1 MRRGAR
7 AARGRAVTRQLALP
21 ISPPP
26 EPTLDNFVPGANAE
40 LLARLRA
47 LAAGELSEAVLYLWG
62 EPGSGRS
69 HLLAASARPGVVVA
83 DDVERLD
90 DAAQVALFNA
100 INAARESG
108 GNVLAAGST
117 PPAQLPL
124 REDLK
129 SRLAWGLVYQVKPLS
144 DAEKALTL
152 HAEAQRRGLK
162 LSDEVVWYL
171 LTHVR
176 RDLGSLTGLLEHID
190 RASLEQRRAVTL
202 PLVRELLR
210 ALEDAQP

>member
-1 MRRGAR
+1 M
-7 AARGRAVTRQLALP
+7 TRQLALP

-40 LLARLRA
+40 LLARLRQ
-47 LAAGELSEAVLYLWG
+47 LAAGTLGESVLYLWG
-62 EPGSGRS
+62 APGSGRS
-69 HLLAASARPGVVVA
+69 HLLAASARPGLTVA

-90 DAAQVALFNA
+90 EPRQIALFNA
-100 INAARESG
+100 INAARDAG
-108 GNVLAAGST
+108 ATVLAAGDA
-117 PPAQLPL
+117 PPAQLAL
-124 REDLK
+124 RADLK

-152 HAEAQRRGLK
+152 HAEAARRGLK

-176 RDLGSLTGLLEHID
+176 RDLHSLTALLAQID

-202 PLVRELLR
+202 PLVRELIRGLD
-210 ALEDAQP
+210 E

>member
-1 MRRGAR
+1 M
-7 AARGRAVTRQLALP
+7 TRQLALP

-26 EPTLDNFVPGANAE
+26 APTLDNFVPGANGE
-40 LLARLRA
+40 LLVRLRA
-47 LAAGELSEAVLYLWG
+47 LAAGERVEAVLYLWG

-69 HLLAASARPGVVVA
+69 HLLAASARPDVVLA

-100 INAARESG
+100 INTARDSG
-108 GNVLAAGST
+108 GTVLAAGNA

-124 REDLK
+124 REDLR
-129 SRLAWGLVYQVKPLS
+129 SRLAWGLVYQVRPLS

-152 HAEAQRRGLK
+152 HAEAHRRGLK

-176 RDLGSLTGLLEHID
+176 RDLGSLTALLEHID

-210 ALEDAQP
+210 TLEDAQT

>member
-1 MRRGAR
+1 
-7 AARGRAVTRQLALP
+7 VTRQLALP
-21 ISPPP
+21 ISPAP
-26 EPTLDNFVPGANAE
+26 EPTLENFVPGANAE

-47 LAAGELSEAVLYLWG
+47 LAAGELAESVLYLWG

-69 HLLAASARPGVVVA
+69 HLLAASARPGLVVA

-90 DAAQVALFNA
+90 EAGQIALFSA
-100 INAARESG
+100 INAARDAG
-108 GNVLAAGST
+108 GTVLAAGNA
-117 PPAQLPL
+117 PPAQLAL

-152 HAEAQRRGLK
+152 HSEAARRGLK

-176 RDLGSLTGLLEHID
+176 RDLHSLTGLLD
-190 RASLEQRRAVTL
+190 RLDRTSLEQRRAITL
-202 PLVRELLR
+202 PLVRELIR
-210 ALEDAQP
+210 NLEE

>member
-1 MRRGAR
+1 M
-7 AARGRAVTRQLALP
+7 TRQLALP
-21 ISPPP
+21 ISSPP
-26 EPTLDNFVPGANAE
+26 EPTLENFVTGANAE

-47 LAAGELSEAVLYLWG
+47 LAAGELAESVLYLWG

-69 HLLAASARPGVVVA
+69 HLLAASARPGLVVA

-90 DAAQVALFNA
+90 DEGQIALFNA
-100 INAARESG
+100 INAARDAG
-108 GNVLAAGST
+108 GTVLAAGNA
-117 PPAQLPL
+117 PPAQLAL

-129 SRLAWGLVYQVKPLS
+129 SRLAWGLVYQVKPLT

-152 HAEAQRRGLK
+152 HGEAARRGLK

-176 RDLGSLTGLLEHID
+176 RDLHSLTGLLD
-190 RASLEQRRAVTL
+190 RLDRTSLEQRRAITL
-202 PLVRELLR
+202 PLVRELIR
-210 ALEDAQP
+210 SLEE

>member
-1 MRRGAR
+1 M
-7 AARGRAVTRQLALP
+7 TRQLALP

-26 EPTLDNFVPGANAE
+26 EPTLENFVPGANAE

-47 LAAGELSEAVLYLWG
+47 LAAGELAESVLYLWG

-69 HLLAASARPGVVVA
+69 HLLAASARPGLVVA

-90 DAAQVALFNA
+90 TAGQIALFNA
-100 INAARESG
+100 INAARDAG
-108 GNVLAAGST
+108 GTVLAAGNA
-117 PPAQLPL
+117 PPAQLAL

-129 SRLAWGLVYQVKPLS
+129 SRLAWGLVYQVKPLT

-152 HAEAQRRGLK
+152 HGEAARRGLK

-176 RDLGSLTGLLEHID
+176 RDLHSLIALLDRID

-202 PLVRELLR
+202 PLVRELIR
-210 ALEDAQP
+210 NLEE

>member
-1 MRRGAR
+1 
-7 AARGRAVTRQLALP
+7 VTRQLALP

-26 EPTLDNFVPGANAE
+26 EPTLENFVPGSNAE
-40 LLARLRA
+40 LLARLRE
-47 LAAGELSEAVLYLWG
+47 LAAGELREAVLYLWG
-62 EPGSGRS
+62 EPGCGRS
-69 HLLAASARPGVVVA
+69 HLLAAAARPGVVVA

-90 DAAQVALFNA
+90 DAAQIALFNA
-100 INAARESG
+100 VNAARESG
-108 GNVLAAGST
+108 GTVLAAGSA

-144 DAEKALTL
+144 DAEKALSL

-176 RDLGSLTGLLEHID
+176 RDMRSLVALLEHID

-210 ALEDAQP
+210 TLEDAQA

>member
-1 MRRGAR
+1 
-7 AARGRAVTRQLALP
+7 VTRQLALP

-26 EPTLDNFVPGANAE
+26 EPTLDNFVPGANGE

-47 LAAGELSEAVLYLWG
+47 LAAGERVDSVLYLWG

-69 HLLAASARPGVVVA
+69 HLLAASARAGVTVA

-90 DAAQVALFNA
+90 DTAQVALFNA

-108 GNVLAAGST
+108 GTVLAAGNA

-124 REDLK
+124 REDLR

-144 DAEKALTL
+144 DAEKALAL

-176 RDLGSLTGLLEHID
+176 RDLPSLGALLEHID
-190 RASLEQRRAVTL
+190 RTSLEQRRAVTL

-210 ALEDAQP
+210 ALEDAKP

>member
-1 MRRGAR
+1 M
-7 AARGRAVTRQLALP
+7 TRQLALP

-47 LAAGELSEAVLYLWG
+47 LAAGERVESVLYLWG

-100 INAARESG
+100 INAARETG
-108 GNVLAAGST
+108 GTVLAAGNA

-124 REDLK
+124 REDLR

-176 RDLGSLTGLLEHID
+176 RDLGSLTALLEHVD

-210 ALEDAQP
+210 SLEDAQP

>member
-1 MRRGAR
+1 
-7 AARGRAVTRQLALP
+7 VTRQLALP

-26 EPTLDNFVPGANAE
+26 EPTLENFVPGANAE

-47 LAAGELSEAVLYLWG
+47 LAAGELAESVLYLWG

-69 HLLAASARPGVVVA
+69 HLLAASARPGLVVA

-90 DAAQVALFNA
+90 TAGQIALFNA
-100 INAARESG
+100 INAARDAG
-108 GNVLAAGST
+108 GTVLAAGNA
-117 PPAQLPL
+117 PPAQLAL

-129 SRLAWGLVYQVKPLS
+129 SRLAWGLVYQVKPLT

-152 HAEAQRRGLK
+152 HGEAARRGLR

-176 RDLGSLTGLLEHID
+176 RDLRSLIALLDRID

-202 PLVRELLR
+202 PLVRELIR
-210 ALEDAQP
+210 SLED

>member
-1 MRRGAR
+1 
-7 AARGRAVTRQLALP
+7 VTRQLALP

-26 EPTLDNFVPGANAE
+26 EPTLENFVPGANAE

-47 LAAGELSEAVLYLWG
+47 LAAGELAESVLYLWG

-69 HLLAASARPGVVVA
+69 HLLAASARPGLVVA

-90 DAAQVALFNA
+90 TAGQIALFNA
-100 INAARESG
+100 INAARDAG
-108 GNVLAAGST
+108 GTVLAAGNA
-117 PPAQLPL
+117 PPAQLAL

-129 SRLAWGLVYQVKPLS
+129 SRLAWGLVYQVKPLT

-152 HAEAQRRGLK
+152 HGEAARRGLR

-176 RDLGSLTGLLEHID
+176 RDLHSLIALLDRID

-202 PLVRELLR
+202 PLVRELIR
-210 ALEDAQP
+210 NLEE

>member
-1 MRRGAR
+1 M
-7 AARGRAVTRQLALP
+7 TRQLALP

-26 EPTLDNFVPGANAE
+26 EPTLENFVPGSNAE

-47 LAAGELSEAVLYLWG
+47 LAAGELPEAVLYLWG
-62 EPGSGRS
+62 EPGCGRS
-69 HLLAASARPGVVVA
+69 HLLAAAARPGLVVV
-83 DDVERLD
+83 DDVEQLD

-108 GNVLAAGST
+108 GTVLAAGSA

-144 DAEKALTL
+144 DAEKALSL

-176 RDLGSLTGLLEHID
+176 RDMRSLIALLEHID

-210 ALEDAQP
+210 TLEDTQA

>member
-1 MRRGAR
+1 M
-7 AARGRAVTRQLALP
+7 TRQLALP
-21 ISPPP
+21 ISSPP
-26 EPTLDNFVPGANAE
+26 EPTLENFVTGANAE

-47 LAAGELSEAVLYLWG
+47 LAAGELAESVLYLWG

-69 HLLAASARPGVVVA
+69 HLLAASARPGLVVA

-90 DAAQVALFNA
+90 DEGQIALFNA
-100 INAARESG
+100 INAARDAG
-108 GNVLAAGST
+108 GTVLAAGNA
-117 PPAQLPL
+117 PPAQLAL

-129 SRLAWGLVYQVKPLS
+129 SRLAWGLVYQVKPLT

-152 HAEAQRRGLK
+152 HGEATRRGLK

-176 RDLGSLTGLLEHID
+176 RDLHSLIGLLDRLD

-202 PLVRELLR
+202 PLVRELIR
-210 ALEDAQP
+210 SLEE

>member
-1 MRRGAR
+1 M
-7 AARGRAVTRQLALP
+7 TRQLALP

-26 EPTLDNFVPGANAE
+26 EPTLENFVPGANAE

-47 LAAGELSEAVLYLWG
+47 LAAGERTEAVLYLWG

-69 HLLAASARPGVVVA
+69 HLLAASARPGLVIV
-83 DDVERLD
+83 DDVEQLD
-90 DAAQVALFNA
+90 AAAQVALFNA

-108 GNVLAAGST
+108 GTVLAAGNA

-171 LTHVR
+171 LTHVQ
-176 RDLGSLTGLLEHID
+176 RDLRTLTALLEHID
-190 RASLEQRRAVTL
+190 RTSLEQRRAVTL

-210 ALEDAQP
+210 SLEDAQP

>member
-1 MRRGAR
+1 M
-7 AARGRAVTRQLALP
+7 TRQLALP
-21 ISPPP
+21 ITPPP

-40 LLARLRA
+40 LLARLRQ
-47 LAAGELSEAVLYLWG
+47 LAAGELAESVLYLWG

-69 HLLAASARPGVVVA
+69 HLLAASARPGLAVA

-90 DAAQVALFNA
+90 EPRQIALFNA

-108 GNVLAAGST
+108 GTVLAAGHA
-117 PPAQLPL
+117 PPAQLAL

-129 SRLAWGLVYQVKPLS
+129 SRLAWGLVYQVKPLT

-152 HAEAQRRGLK
+152 HAEAARRGLK

-176 RDLGSLTGLLEHID
+176 RDLRSLTGLLEHID
-190 RASLEQRRAVTL
+190 RASLERQRAVTL
-202 PLVRELLR
+202 PLVRELIRNLD
-210 ALEDAQP
+210 E

>member
-1 MRRGAR
+1 
-7 AARGRAVTRQLALP
+7 VTRQLALP

-26 EPTLDNFVPGANAE
+26 EPTLENFVPGANAE

-47 LAAGELSEAVLYLWG
+47 LAAGELAESVLYLWG

-69 HLLAASARPGVVVA
+69 HLLAASARPGLVVA

-90 DAAQVALFNA
+90 EAGQIALFSA
-100 INAARESG
+100 INAAREAG
-108 GNVLAAGST
+108 GTVLAAGNA
-117 PPAQLPL
+117 PPAQLAL

-129 SRLAWGLVYQVKPLS
+129 SRLAWGLVYQVKPLT

-152 HAEAQRRGLK
+152 HGEAARRGLK

-176 RDLGSLTGLLEHID
+176 RDLHSLTGLLD
-190 RASLEQRRAVTL
+190 RLDRTSLEQRRAITL
-202 PLVRELLR
+202 PLVRELIR
-210 ALEDAQP
+210 SLEE